1 MVGAL
6 VADNVNKI
14 SVLLGRL
21 GALVL
26 GLPWCPPGRWPWCWV
41 CPGGQQNHDFVE
53 LPGVGA
59 APPPLGLA
67 ARWLRP
73 APRRRWSAASAL
85 AQLGTDAAG
94 PALCAGGAGAP
105 AAHPP
110 PGGTSWPPRRGDGG
124 QKSTRSGQWKSLPL
138 TRSSAHGRLSL
149 LVTQHGRVV
158 PPEPNM
164 VVPGTPPAS
173 PAGSRLQNPKGSSS
187 SGCVTSRGNCCFYQ
201 DLVQAPRLGGVP
213 GRGSST

>member
-1 MVGAL
+1 MAIAPTECRVYHGSRAQDATSAANGSLDGGPSGGANPGPRPGRPLAPVGGRWPLRVAGPALVVVEGLSVVGAL
-6 VADNVNKI
+6 EADNVNKM

-67 ARWLRP
+67 ARRLRP
-73 APRRRWSAASAL
+73 APRRRWSAASAI
-85 AQLGTDAAG
+85 AQLGADAAG
-94 PALCAGGAGAP
+94 SALCAGGAGAP

-110 PGGTSWPPRRGDGG
+110 PGGTSWPPGG
-124 QKSTRSGQWKSLPL
+124 GTGGKN
-138 TRSSAHGRLSL
+138 
-149 LVTQHGRVV
+149 
-158 PPEPNM
+158 PPGADN
-164 VVPGTPPAS
+164 G
-173 PAGSRLQNPKGSSS
+173 NP
-187 SGCVTSRGNCCFYQ
+187 CH
-201 DLVQAPRLGGVP
+201 
-213 GRGSST
+213 